1 MFAMTYPTAQSR
13 SWLGRLA
20 PRRSKAAA
28 STLMQS
34 RIDVRPPE
42 LWPSSLSWRG
52 RFTRWL
58 NAHASWLPSCAQ
70 PGRRLNRI
78 RDDFLDSLQDLP
90 GERARPLVERIV
102 RARSLREL
110 WHLRTHV
117 YTELAMTIHQSEAE
131 RRLAELN
138 RHFRVRTARGRN
150 PGPVLQ

>member
-1 MFAMTYPTAQSR
+1 MFAMTYPTAQPR

-28 STLMQS
+28 STLTQS

-52 RFTRWL
+52 RLARWL
-58 NAHASWLPSCAQ
+58 NGHASWLPTCTQ
-70 PGRRLNRI
+70 PGYRLNRI

-90 GERARPLVERIV
+90 GERAQPLVDRIT

-110 WHLRTHV
+110 WHLRSHV
-117 YTELAMTIHQSEAE
+117 YSELATAIHQPEAE
-131 RRLAELN
+131 RRLAGLN
-138 RHFRVRTARGRN
+138 RHFRVRTARGRRA
-150 PGPVLQ
+150 GPVLL